1 MKKTLFYFKLS
12 PLTVS
17 SIPYRSQPC
26 ASMPSSK
33 DMNWDTSQWLP
44 LIDDRC
50 FLPWLVKIPPEQEQL
65 RARQITAMQIT
76 KLEDLWRENAN
87 ATLEDLERPGADDE
101 PQSVLTRY
109 GILDSF
115 LKVCAMEDLL

>member
-1 MKKTLFYFKLS
+1 
-12 PLTVS
+12 
-17 SIPYRSQPC
+17 
-26 ASMPSSK
+26 MPSSK

-109 GILDSF
+109 GLLILFVSSLSDG
-115 LKVCAMEDLL
+115 